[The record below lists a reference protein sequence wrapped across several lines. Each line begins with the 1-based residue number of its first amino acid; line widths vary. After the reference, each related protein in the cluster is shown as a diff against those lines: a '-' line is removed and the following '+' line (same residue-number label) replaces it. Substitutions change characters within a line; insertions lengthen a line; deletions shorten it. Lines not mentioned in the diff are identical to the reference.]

1 MEKKENILGTE
12 KIGKLIR
19 KFSIPCIIS
28 MVVNSLYNIVD
39 QIFVGQG
46 VGYLGN
52 GATNIIFPLTVV
64 AMSLALM
71 VGDGTSAFLSLKLGE
86 KKEREA
92 SKGVANGILISSIIS
107 IILSAICL
115 IFLPNL
121 INLFGCT
128 DNIRPYALDYG
139 YIILIGFPFMT
150 IGTVLNG
157 LIRADGSPKYAMISM
172 ILGAILNV
180 ILDPIFIFGLG
191 LGVKGAA
198 IATILSQFL
207 TAFLNVMYIK
217 KFKSV
222 KFTKDL
228 FKPDLKIILKLFA
241 LGISSFINQ
250 ISIVIVIAVE
260 NNMLKMAGES
270 SRFGPDIPITVL
282 GIVMKISQ
290 ILTSIIIGI
299 AVGSQPI
306 MGYNY
311 GARKFDRVKKAL
323 KYVIGIGTG
332 VSIIAFILFQTMPD
346 KLISIFGSGD
356 GLYIEFACMAF
367 RRYLMLCL
375 VYGIEFPAG
384 IFFQAIGKSTKS
396 AVISL
401 SRQLLFLVPTM
412 IGLGYAFGIDGLLY
426 SGPVADTIGTIIC
439 TILIIIEIKSLN
451 KLSNKDEEHKETDEE
466 EQAEIKNAYNIDKHF
481 VITISREYGSGG
493 RYIAKLLAQKLGIK
507 LYDEELIKIVRE
519 ETGYSKEYIEENEQK
534 RVGADFI
541 NDNAITTED
550 KLFSIE
556 SNIIKDIYEKE
567 NCVIVGRCADYVL
580 KDKKDVT
587 NIFIYNSLENKM
599 KRATKYYNIQEKNAE
614 KHIKQINKQRA
625 NHYKHYTGREW
636 GKLENYDICINSD
649 YFGID
654 KSVDLIINIID
665 KGTGDLSNSNLKIS

>member
-1 MEKKENILGTE
+1 
-12 KIGKLIR
+12 
-19 KFSIPCIIS
+19 
-28 MVVNSLYNIVD
+28 
-39 QIFVGQG
+39 
-46 VGYLGN
+46 
-52 GATNIIFPLTVV
+52 
-64 AMSLALM
+64 
-71 VGDGTSAFLSLKLGE
+71 
-86 KKEREA
+86 
-92 SKGVANGILISSIIS
+92 
-107 IILSAICL
+107 
-115 IFLPNL
+115 
-121 INLFGCT
+121 
-128 DNIRPYALDYG
+128 
-139 YIILIGFPFMT
+139 
-150 IGTVLNG
+150 
-157 LIRADGSPKYAMISM
+157 
-172 ILGAILNV
+172 
-180 ILDPIFIFGLG
+180 
-191 LGVKGAA
+191 
-198 IATILSQFL
+198 
-207 TAFLNVMYIK
+207 
-217 KFKSV
+217 
-222 KFTKDL
+222 
-228 FKPDLKIILKLFA
+228 
-241 LGISSFINQ
+241 
-250 ISIVIVIAVE
+250 
-260 NNMLKMAGES
+260 MAGES

-451 KLSNKDEEHKETDEE
+451 KLSNKAEEHKETDGE

-599 KRATKYYNIQEKNAE
+599 KRATKYYDIQEKNAE

-625 NHYKHYTGREW
+625 SHYKHYTGREW